1 MTIKVLEAVGSTTV
15 IFEDDDLELLN
26 DAREAY
32 GFKDINSTMGYL
44 VNAAKSADGSILG
57 YENAEGTGTLLPRED
72 IVEKLT
78 PENEQIYV
86 DLIDKVDFETICA
99 NKTIEELKGLSKSQ
113 RASVRIRLGNL
124 LSKTMSQRGSLRDR
138 FENLLRNNFRVD
150 NS

>member
-1 MTIKVLEAVGSTTV
+1 MTIKVLEAVGSTIV

-44 VNAAKSADGSILG
+44 VGAAKRADGSILKYDDG
-57 YENAEGTGTLLPRED
+57 EGTGTLLPRESM
-72 IVEKLT
+72 VEKLT
-78 PENEQIYV
+78 PESEEIYV
-86 DLIDKVDFETICA
+86 DLIDKVDFETICV

-124 LSKTMSQRGSLRDR
+124 LSKTMSQKGSLRDR

-150 NS
+150 KS